1 MEGIT
6 VSSYLFRGRLFD
18 GDLLALDG
26 VFLFEH
32 CGDDLFRAEN
42 DKGKASRPARHGVH
56 LQVDRRHLAE
66 RGEVFPDVLL

>member
-1 MEGIT
+1 M
-6 VSSYLFRGRLFD
+6 SYLFRRRLLD

-26 VFLFEH
+26 MFLFEH
-32 CGDDLFRAEN
+32 CGYDLLRAE
-42 DKGKASRPARHGVH
+42 DDEGEASRPARHGVH